1 MGSAGRKNV
10 ECKNGCFLCGLHIH
24 VCVGV
29 LKREKFLLLSLVQ
42 SNFTCCPCSLLKR
55 FIMTSKLPRRSR
67 RLQNLAP
74 EEDSLGVCFICQD
87 EFRIEQ
93 LSRLQKTDCCR
104 VLLHRH
110 CLAEMVARTSIC
122 GNCRRDRTPGN
133 TRTLPMIEDS
143 DLEEMQAGNYFFSPG
158 TYLIGEVSRELNE
171 YRQFGLPNPH
181 RQDSQLWPLL
191 PFDIADDI
199 LFEYL
204 ALIDDFIHEE
214 SGEIMFIHGFIV
226 LPVPATV
233 EVRHAFYDYFLMN
246 IPEQVLDF
254 VNGIRFRFLFY
265 HDERQ
270 PSFNVTT
277 RYVLSYGEPA
287 WYPTDI
293 YYV

>member
-1 MGSAGRKNV
+1 
-10 ECKNGCFLCGLHIH
+10 
-24 VCVGV
+24 
-29 LKREKFLLLSLVQ
+29 
-42 SNFTCCPCSLLKR
+42 
-55 FIMTSKLPRRSR
+55 MTSNLPRRSR

-74 EEDSLGVCFICQD
+74 KEDSLGVCFICQD

-110 CLAEMVARTSIC
+110 CLVEMVARTSIC
-122 GNCRRDRTPGN
+122 GNCRRDRMPGN

-199 LFEYL
+199 LFEHL